1 MPCSLFSIQLINL
14 KLLKMKKNMG
24 TLDKSIRIIVAV
36 IIASLYF
43 TKVISGTLAIVLLI
57 FAAVFI
63 VTSFISFC
71 PLYPIIGLNTR
82 KKV

>member
-1 MPCSLFSIQLINL
+1 LFSIQLINL

>member
-1 MPCSLFSIQLINL
+1 
-14 KLLKMKKNMG
+14 MG

-43 TKVISGTLAIVLLI
+43 TKVISGTFAIVLLI
-57 FAAVFI
+57 FAAIFI

-71 PLYPIIGLNTR
+71 PLYTVIGLNTR

>member
-1 MPCSLFSIQLINL
+1 
-14 KLLKMKKNMG
+14 MG

-36 IIASLYF
+36 IIAALYF
-43 TKVISGTLAIVLLI
+43 TKVISGTLAIILLI
-57 FAAVFI
+57 FAVVFI

>member
-1 MPCSLFSIQLINL
+1 
-14 KLLKMKKNMG
+14 MG

-63 VTSFISFC
+63 VTSFTSFC
-71 PLYPIIGLNTR
+71 PLYTFIGLNTR

>member
-1 MPCSLFSIQLINL
+1 
-14 KLLKMKKNMG
+14 MKKNMG
-24 TLDKSIRIIVAV
+24 TLDKSIRIIVVV

>member
-1 MPCSLFSIQLINL
+1 
-14 KLLKMKKNMG
+14 MG